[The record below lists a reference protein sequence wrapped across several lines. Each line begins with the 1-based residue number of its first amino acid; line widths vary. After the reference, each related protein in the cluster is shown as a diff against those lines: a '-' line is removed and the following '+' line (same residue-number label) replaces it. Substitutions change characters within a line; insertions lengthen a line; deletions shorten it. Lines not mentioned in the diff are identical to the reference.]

1 MTQEEPWSLRVP
13 HRIRWSECD
22 AYAHVNH
29 AAYLTLFEDLR
40 VAHWEAISGAPVSA
54 DRPGPVVA
62 SIEARYLKAVGFGD
76 AVILTCRPVS
86 FRRTSFI
93 HEHALWKAGEACC
106 TARAVCVVTRQD
118 TGEKV
123 PLWEE
128 LRARLLAE
136 GARAE

>member
-1 MTQEEPWSLRVP
+1 MTLDEPWSLRVP

-22 AYAHVNH
+22 LYGHVNN

-40 VAHWEAISGAPVSA
+40 VAHWEALSGAPISPSV
-54 DRPGPVVA
+54 PGPVVA
-62 SIEARYLKAVGFGD
+62 SLDARFLKAAGFGD
-76 AVILTCRPVS
+76 EVLLTCRPVS

-93 HEHALWKAGEACC
+93 HAYALWKDGEACC
-106 TARAVCVVTRQD
+106 IGHAVCVVTRQD

-123 PLWEE
+123 PLSDAI
-128 LRARLLAE
+128 RARLLSE